1 MFIENLEGRRLFSAL
16 AAADLNHDGTLTAD
30 DVTVYDSSSKSTGF
44 VQRYDTLIN
53 SLTTDTSGSTIT
65 VR

>member
-1 MFIENLEGRRLFSAL
+1 MFIENLEGRRLFSAI
-16 AAADLNHDGTLTAD
+16 ASADLNHDGVLTAD

-53 SLTTDTSGSTIT
+53 SLTTSSTGSVV